1 MVYTL
6 PLYYSKLNTL
16 LPKLFKEQH
25 FAPKLVKKSMNN
37 LLNEETKLKCKE
49 KHILSEFKIVT
60 LRISMQK

>member
-49 KHILSEFKIVT
+49 KHK
-60 LRISMQK
+60 